1 MDYKGTK
8 KVLILL
14 LIVTGRSILNCRSR
28 KMHIIRK
35 LEGV

>member
-14 LIVTGRSILNCRSR
+14 LIVTGRFILNCRSQ
-28 KMHIIRK
+28 KICPIRK
-35 LEGV
+35 LNIV

>member
-14 LIVTGRSILNCRSR
+14 LIVTGRSILNCKSQ
-28 KMHIIRK
+28 KMSPIRK
-35 LEGV
+35 LNVV